1 LVLDFDTFY
10 DVLEV
15 KESATQAEIRAAF
28 LRLAK
33 EYHPDRVPEHLSRLR
48 KDAEEKIKCVNEA
61 YDTLGSPDKRKQYDA
76 ELANLR
82 AQETSVASAPPDTP
96 PPAPPPP
103 QNTWNASP
111 PPPSPPPSWTPTG
124 TASGPSP
131 TSPASNVPPS
141 SSSSR
146 TGLSAFWGNA
156 IGCVAGF
163 IFAEIAGP
171 TASRVVMAIEPQPP
185 NWLGACLVFWLLVSA
200 ILVGV
205 FVAAILRENGKR
217 AAKVSVWGTV
227 LTVMLALLIA
237 ASVSNDQTKSS
248 SGYVSNNPG
257 VLINTKLPTPP
268 NTTIMDDFNGSSVG
282 SAYGIA
288 YVEQPDNHAKRAA
301 LFRQNAS
308 SRIEYRKGI
317 PTEGTLEWIVNVTGG
332 YYYGDFRSF
341 SHQNRALIFSTDASG
356 GDVTWPGTAKL
367 SVSSNGDISFFL
379 ATNRYNQP
387 PTDPLEAKGTKF
399 RFNEWHAIAISYGSQ
414 GQAIMV
420 DGSVVAESPQ
430 HTQILGAAGN
440 HQEPLD
446 VPTLGECVSHYWAH
460 HRYEGGFDGMV
471 AEFRASKAQHD
482 WYVARNYG
490 PTSLPAQVNVATE
503 TTPAPDVES
512 GAALSPQIVGSTP
525 ASGPAITIP
534 SSPSETQLS
543 AEAGS
548 VSSSDSEHSSRESS
562 TVSDTTASPIPLS
575 EDGGRPTLKPGN
587 DVTANADIS
596 IPHTLA
602 FDYLRSHDPE
612 QFQTAATDVL
622 RHGGSVTIELMHEHS
637 GLSGDSVHPAT
648 LTLTHMTVTYDPG
661 DSTCKYRRF
670 TAPLQNIQMVE
681 VSNKA
686 VEGKIIGVV
695 VRHIMPGTYL
705 LHLEVRD
712 PARSNDKVKLYLATA
727 DSYTVKQANNVNY
740 LASRSNSTRV
750 LGAVTNIVR
759 EAMASA
765 H

>member
-1 LVLDFDTFY
+1 MVQDFDTFY

-15 KESATQAEIRAAF
+15 KESATQAEIKAAF
-28 LRLAK
+28 LRLVK

-61 YDTLGSPDKRKQYDA
+61 YDTLSSPDKRRQYDA
-76 ELANLR
+76 EIANLR
-82 AQETSVASAPPDTP
+82 AQETSVASAPPYTP

-103 QNTWNASP
+103 QNTWNPSP
-111 PPPSPPPSWTPTG
+111 PPPSPPPSRPSG

-141 SSSSR
+141 SSGSR

-171 TASRVVMAIEPQPP
+171 MASRVVMAIEPQPP
-185 NWLGACLVFWLLVSA
+185 NWLGACLVFWLVVSA
-200 ILVGV
+200 VLVGV
-205 FVAAILRENGKR
+205 LVAAILRGNGKR
-217 AAKVSVWGTV
+217 AARVSVWATV
-227 LTVMLALLIA
+227 LTVALALLIA

-257 VLINTKLPTPP
+257 VLVNTKLAAPP

-282 SAYGIA
+282 SAYGIS
-288 YVEQPDNHAKRAA
+288 YVEQPDNRAKRAA

-379 ATNRYNQP
+379 ATNKYNQP

-482 WYVARNYG
+482 WYVARSYG
-490 PTSLPAQVNVATE
+490 PASEPVQVSVATE

-512 GAALSPQIVGSTP
+512 GAVLSPQVVGSTP
-525 ASGPAITIP
+525 ASDPASTIP

-543 AEAGS
+543 ADAGS
-548 VSSSDSEHSSRESS
+548 ASSSGSEHPSQESS
-562 TVSDTTASPIPLS
+562 TLSDTTPSRSPLS
-575 EDGGRPTLKPGN
+575 EDGDRPTLKPGT
-587 DVTANADIS
+587 DVTANADATG
-596 IPHTLA
+596 PHTLA
-602 FDYLRSHDPE
+602 VDYLRSHNPG
-612 QFQTAATDVL
+612 QFEIAATEVL
-622 RHGGSVTIELMHEHS
+622 HHGGSVTIELMHEHS
-637 GLSGDSVHPAT
+637 GLSGDSVHPVS
-648 LTLTHMTVTYDPG
+648 LTLTPTTITFDPG
-661 DSTCKYRRF
+661 ASSCKYGRF
-670 TAPLQNIQMVE
+670 TAPLNGIQVVE
-681 VSNKA
+681 ISNKA
-686 VEGKIIGVV
+686 VEGKFIAVV
-695 VRHIMPGTYL
+695 VRHIVPGTYL
-705 LHLEVRD
+705 MHLEMRD

-740 LASRSNSTRV
+740 LASRSNSTQI
-750 LGAVTNIVR
+750 LGAVTNVIRQAV
-759 EAMASA
+759 ASS

>member
-1 LVLDFDTFY
+1 VQDSETYY

-15 KESATQAEIRAAF
+15 PESASQAEIRKAW
-28 LRLAK
+28 LRLQK
-33 EYHPDRVPEHLSRLR
+33 EYHPDKVPENLGRLR
-48 KDAEEKIKCVNEA
+48 KDAEEKLKCINEA
-61 YDTLGSPDKRKQYDA
+61 YEVLGSPDKRKQYDA
-76 ELANLR
+76 QLANLG
-82 AQETSVASAPPDTP
+82 AQETSVAGSPPYTP

-111 PPPSPPPSWTPTG
+111 PPPSPPPSWTPSG

-131 TSPASNVPPS
+131 NSPASNVPPS
-141 SSSSR
+141 SSGSR
-146 TGLSAFWGNA
+146 TGLRAFWGNA

-200 ILVGV
+200 VLVGV
-205 FVAAILRENGKR
+205 FVAAILRGNGKR
-217 AAKVSVWGTV
+217 AARVSVWGTV
-227 LTVMLALLIA
+227 LTIVLALLIA
-237 ASVSNDQTKSS
+237 ASVSNDQSKSS

-257 VLINTKLPTPP
+257 VLVNTKLPAPP

-282 SAYGIA
+282 SAYGIS

-301 LFRQNAS
+301 LFRQDAS
-308 SRIEYRKGI
+308 SRIEYRNGI

-379 ATNRYNQP
+379 ATNKYNQP

-420 DGSVVAESPQ
+420 DGSVVAESPE

-446 VPTLGECVSHYWAH
+446 IPTLGECVSHYWAH
-460 HRYEGGFDGMV
+460 HRYEGGFEGMV
-471 AEFRASKAQHD
+471 AEFRASKAQKD
-482 WYVARNYG
+482 WYVARDYG
-490 PTSLPAQVNVATE
+490 LASASGDAETQSNGASDINPGESASAKVSESAPSVDVAPVLSSPPEPQVIPNSSFGSG
-503 TTPAPDVES
+503 S
-512 GAALSPQIVGSTP
+512 GAKTSNAESSSVSADSVP
-525 ASGPAITIP
+525 ASPP
-534 SSPSETQLS
+534 PPQ
-543 AEAGS
+543 
-548 VSSSDSEHSSRESS
+548 DKDHSSVQRGNE
-562 TVSDTTASPIPLS
+562 
-575 EDGGRPTLKPGN
+575 PTLELNTSAPQN
-587 DVTANADIS
+587 L
-596 IPHTLA
+596 LA
-602 FDYLRSHDPE
+602 SAYLRSHGPA
-612 QFQTAATDVL
+612 QFQATAAEVL
-622 RHGGSVTIELMHEHS
+622 RRSGSVTIELMHEHS
-637 GLSGDSVHPAT
+637 GLSGDSIHPVTVT
-648 LTLTHMTVTYDPG
+648 LTPTTITYDPG
-661 DSTCKYRRF
+661 SFSCKYPRF
-670 TAPLQNIQMVE
+670 SAPLQNVQVAE
-681 VSNKA
+681 VSNKT
-686 VEGKIIGVV
+686 VEGRVIGIV
-695 VRHIMPGTYL
+695 VRHILPGTYL

-727 DSYTVKQANNVNY
+727 DSYTVKQGNSVNY
-740 LASRSNSTRV
+740 LASRSNSAQV
-750 LGAVTNIVR
+750 LGAVANIIR
-759 EAMASA
+759 QAATSG